1 MRKYSRQSSNVLQYE
16 IHKAFAYSDLQN
28 IVTLR
33 KSLGRDYEKHGKTR
47 VLNTL
52 ATEQPW
58 YYENA
63 WTTVVL
69 NVLFINEIALVLYR
83 SCDRKTNR
91 AFLVLAFLVLE
102 FAVSSFWR
110 LLKVRPQT
118 FTLFTSRQHFFALVT
133 ALSSSESGEEY
144 LLRFTSVGSAWFRFL
159 FPGD

>member
-1 MRKYSRQSSNVLQYE
+1 MCIWLQYE
-16 IHKAFAYSDLQN
+16 IHKAFTYSDIQIALNILN

-33 KSLGRDYEKHGKTR
+33 KSLDRDYEKHKTR

-52 ATEQPW
+52 ATEQPR
-58 YYENA
+58 YDENA
-63 WTTVVL
+63 WATAVL
-69 NVLFINEIALVLYR
+69 NVLFTNEIALVLYR
-83 SCDRKTNR
+83 ICDRKTNR